1 MKGKVVKLNDVADA
15 AFASGMLGQGVAIAP
30 EEGILYAPIDGK
42 VSALFP
48 TGHAIGITSETGAEM
63 LIHVGMDTVQLQG
76 KGFTPLV
83 AVGDSIKQG
92 QKLLEFDMNLIQE
105 AGYSLV
111 TPILITNSDTFTDIV
126 PTEDTEVQV
135 GSVLITVS

>member
-1 MKGKVVKLNDVADA
+1 MVKFLL
-15 AFASGMLGQGVAIAP
+15 F
-30 EEGILYAPIDGK
+30 
-42 VSALFP
+42 FP

-135 GSVLITVS
+135 GSILITVS